1 MSKMSNLDLV
11 LDEMITTGQKMID
24 ATTALKE
31 MFSETAPEMSKVE
44 TKPKRKKHLHR
55 KLKLRNTPSRK
66 YVESRLHLLVR
77 VRKLKQKAS

>member
-24 ATTALKE
+24 AATALKE

-44 TKPKRKKHLHR
+44 TKTKKNLHR

-77 VRKLKQKAS
+77 VRKLKQRPS